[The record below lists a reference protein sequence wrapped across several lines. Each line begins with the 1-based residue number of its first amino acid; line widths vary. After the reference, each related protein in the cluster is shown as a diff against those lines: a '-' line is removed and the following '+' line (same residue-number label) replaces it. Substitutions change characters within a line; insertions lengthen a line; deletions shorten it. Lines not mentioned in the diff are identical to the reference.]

1 MEHRPVAP
9 PSDESPTADPA
20 EVGSWEPVRWQFDYL
35 PVHIA
40 LLPTGKV
47 LGISGSGN
55 ERRFLEHPHSS
66 QLWDPASGAIVN
78 VDQQLDGD
86 LFCCGHTFLADGR
99 LLVAGGTSS
108 YETKHFGYPIP
119 PFGGL
124 RQSYLYDP
132 FANAWTRTPDMLLGR
147 WYPTL
152 VLLADGRALAVA
164 GFTESFPW
172 VVRRNLEV
180 FTPGQGWATFT
191 GAERWLPLYPRLH
204 LLPDGNVLYA
214 GSYNTH
220 YSFPFDLRAFP
231 TGILEVNTRS
241 WRTIGPPHQSE
252 REEGISVLLPLE
264 PPDYR
269 ARVLLAGGGTPQGTE
284 SSADAEVID
293 PCDPAP
299 AWRTIAPMKH
309 ARYFAY
315 PVILPDGKVIVIGGR
330 GGEKMHMSMDDGP
343 PMSPPPHDPL
353 AVMEPELFD
362 PATETWR
369 PLASMAVDRLY
380 HSNALLLPDGRVATF
395 GSNPATGMAELR
407 IEIYDP
413 PYLFKGS
420 RPRIEAAPKE
430 ATRGGEIEIATPDAL
445 TIEAVVLIRPGVTT
459 HCVNADQRYVGLEII
474 ARQADR
480 LRSRLP
486 TQPGVAPSG
495 YYLLFIVRAGVPSEA
510 TFVQVT

>member
-1 MEHRPVAP
+1 
-9 PSDESPTADPA
+9 
-20 EVGSWEPVRWQFDYL
+20 
-35 PVHIA
+35 
-40 LLPTGKV
+40 
-47 LGISGSGN
+47 
-55 ERRFLEHPHSS
+55 
-66 QLWDPASGAIVN
+66 
-78 VDQQLDGD
+78 
-86 LFCCGHTFLADGR
+86 
-99 LLVAGGTSS
+99 
-108 YETKHFGYPIP
+108 
-119 PFGGL
+119 
-124 RQSYLYDP
+124 
-132 FANAWTRTPDMLLGR
+132 
-147 WYPTL
+147 
-152 VLLADGRALAVA
+152 
-164 GFTESFPW
+164 
-172 VVRRNLEV
+172 
-180 FTPGQGWATFT
+180 
-191 GAERWLPLYPRLH
+191 
-204 LLPDGNVLYA
+204 
-214 GSYNTH
+214 
-220 YSFPFDLRAFP
+220 
-231 TGILEVNTRS
+231 
-241 WRTIGPPHQSE
+241 
-252 REEGISVLLPLE
+252 
-264 PPDYR
+264 
-269 ARVLLAGGGTPQGTE
+269 
-284 SSADAEVID
+284 
-293 PCDPAP
+293 
-299 AWRTIAPMKH
+299 
-309 ARYFAY
+309 
-315 PVILPDGKVIVIGGR
+315 
-330 GGEKMHMSMDDGP
+330 MSMDDGP